1 MAARQIRRASPWRKW
16 AEWLLTGLFLL
27 AAAYAA
33 ARREKV
39 DTIAFQGVPVVVDGD
54 SLRFGTERVRLL
66 GIDAPELKQ
75 TCKRET
81 GVYACGREARLELAR
96 YAQSGSFSCEGW
108 RRDRYGRLLVTC
120 KSGSKDVNSL
130 LVESGWAVSYGQ
142 YGQEEEEA
150 RARKTGL
157 WAGEFDRPQDWR
169 AIHGEAL
176 ADASR
181 WDHDRLM
188 VLWNWTRQILFDA
201 KAPGAP

>member
-1 MAARQIRRASPWRKW
+1 MAVQRRRGRSPWRKW
-16 AEWLLTGLFLL
+16 GEWLLTGLFLL

-39 DTIAFQGVPVVVDGD
+39 DTLSFTGVPVVVDGD
-54 SLRFGTERVRLL
+54 SLRFGAERVRLL
-66 GIDAPELKQ
+66 GIDAPEIKQ

-108 RRDRYGRLLVTC
+108 RRDKYHRLLVTC

-142 YGQEEEEA
+142 YRQEEEDA
-150 RARKTGL
+150 RARKSGL
-157 WAGEFDRPQDWR
+157 WAGEFVRPQDWR
-169 AIHGEAL
+169 AIHGEVL
-176 ADASR
+176 ADASQ
-181 WDHDRLM
+181 WDHDRM
-188 VLWNWTRQILFDA
+188 TALWNWIRQILFDA
-201 KAPGAP
+201 KPPAAP